1 VLVIVTIPALS
12 VIDIPVP
19 EVRVL
24 YSWVD
29 PLGATPRILPAAAA
43 LVVLNPVPP
52 FAGLRG
58 VPNESDVALAAPRV
72 GVTRVGLFAN
82 TSDPVPVSSDI
93 AVASSA
99 EVAWRVLLER
109 LIVLLVRVSVVA
121 LPTKVS
127 VLVGS
132 DKVPVLTIEEIFG
145 VVSVGEFANTRLP
158 LPVSSVTAEAI

>member
-1 VLVIVTIPALS
+1 
-12 VIDIPVP
+12 
-19 EVRVL
+19 
-24 YSWVD
+24 
-29 PLGATPRILPAAAA
+29 
-43 LVVLNPVPP
+43 VLNPVPP

-58 VPNESDVALAAPRV
+58 VLKDSDVALAAPRV

-109 LIVLLVRVSVVA
+109 LIVLLVSVSVVA

-127 VLVGS
+127 VPVGNVI
-132 DKVPVLTIEEIFG
+132 VPVLLMLEMIG
-145 VVSVGEFANTRLP
+145 VVRVLLVRVCV
-158 LPVSSVTAEAI
+158 PVSETRTASLLPMVVPPGSSKVLLAACAWG